1 MKGQRLFMRDGGESD
16 RAAISSLLED
26 RLPVSEGL
34 QWIVAKLVGDLVAA
48 AGFVIAGQP
57 ELLALGVREDLRG
70 KRVGRYLL
78 AEVEKRVAAGGAR
91 RLVIRKGLL
100 PESFLAR
107 AGYDFRDGSFVK
119 ELENQNPA

>member
-1 MKGQRLFMRDGGESD
+1 MKGQRLFIRDGREDD
-16 RAAISSLLED
+16 RDDISSLLEGPF
-26 RLPVSEGL
+26 PVSDGL

-48 AGFVIAGQP
+48 AGFVVATEP
-57 ELLALGVREDLRG
+57 ELVALSVREDLRR

-78 AEVEKRVAAGGAR
+78 TEVEKRVAAAGAR

-107 AGYDFRDGSFVK
+107 AGYDFHDGSFVK